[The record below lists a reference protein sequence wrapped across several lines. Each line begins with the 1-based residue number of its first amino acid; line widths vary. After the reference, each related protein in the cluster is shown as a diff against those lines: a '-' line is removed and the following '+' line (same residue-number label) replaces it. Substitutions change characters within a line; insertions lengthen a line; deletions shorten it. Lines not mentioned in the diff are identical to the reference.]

1 MTTLGDR
8 DWLQDAD
15 VQRIFALLNAEGGE
29 GRVVGGAVRN
39 ALMNIPISDVDFAT
53 TNAPAEVI
61 ARAEAEGIK
70 AVPTGVEHGTVTLVL
85 NGRGFEV
92 TTLRKDVETDGRRAK
107 VVFGTDWQED
117 AERRDFTINALYATA
132 DGEVIDL
139 VNGLPD
145 IEKKTLRFIG
155 DASQRIAEDY
165 LRVLRFFRFF
175 AYYGSGRP
183 DADGLRACARAKD
196 RLGSLS
202 AERVWA
208 ELRKLLSAPDP
219 SRALLWMRTSGVL
232 TAILPESE
240 KWGIDAIHGLL
251 ATEKAL
257 GWAPD
262 AILRLAA
269 IIPPQEERARAVSER
284 LRQSKAEAEKLM
296 HFVTAPRISADMAGA
311 ALDRLLYRHGGT
323 GITMQLRLSLAG
335 ARMQAAN
342 NDDEMLKAAKLDALL
357 KRAESFRKPAFP
369 LSGADVIALGI
380 KPGPKVGEV
389 LAKLEE
395 QWVERNFVDDRA
407 ALATRLEKLVQAEAQ

>member
-15 VQRIFALLNAEGGE
+15 VQRIFALLNADGGE

-39 ALMNIPISDVDFAT
+39 ALMDIPISDVDFAT
-53 TNAPAEVI
+53 TNPPAEVI

-70 AVPTGVEHGTVTLVL
+70 AVPTGVDHGTVTLVL

-92 TTLRKDVETDGRRAK
+92 TTLRKDMETDGRRAK
-107 VVFGTDWQED
+107 VAFGTDWQDD
-117 AERRDFTINALYATA
+117 AERRDFTINALYVTA

-139 VNGLPD
+139 VNGLAD
-145 IEKKTLRFIG
+145 IETKTLRFIG
-155 DASQRIAEDY
+155 DASQRIEEDY

-196 RLGSLS
+196 KLDTLS
-202 AERVWA
+202 AERVWS

-232 TAILPESE
+232 NAILPESE
-240 KWGIDAIHGLL
+240 KWGIDAIHGLI

-257 GWAPD
+257 GWTPD
-262 AILRLAA
+262 ALLRLAA
-269 IIPPQEERARAVSER
+269 IIPPQEERARALSER
-284 LRQSKAEAEKLM
+284 LRQSKAESERLLRFAD
-296 HFVTAPRISADMAGA
+296 APNLSADTVGA
-311 ALDRLLYRHGGT
+311 ALDRMLYRHGT
-323 GITMQLRLSLAG
+323 AGILMRLRLQLAS
-335 ARMQAAN
+335 ARAQAVE
-342 NDDEMLKAAKLDALL
+342 NDAEMLKAARLDALL
-357 KRAESFRKPAFP
+357 KRAEGFRKPAFP
-369 LSGADVIALGI
+369 LGGADVIALGI

-395 QWVERNFVDDRA
+395 QWVERNFADDRA
-407 ALATRLEKLVQAEAQ
+407 ALATRLESLVQAEGE